1 MADSIGA
8 TPRPDYGI
16 DAPRVIL
23 NLGVLGTVLVLAGLG
38 LRYERGHGW
47 GWGLVWWGSAW
58 ISTAL
63 LMLLYAKFGKFRQRD
78 RILELAS
85 LGAGVS
91 VLDVGCG
98 RGLLAIG
105 AARRGARAI
114 GVDIFQK
121 EDLSG
126 NTLERTLANVRAE
139 KVEVDVRHEDA
150 RALSFADGTIDRVVS
165 NLCLHNIYDKAER
178 QKALQQIARVLK
190 PGGRAVISDYKL
202 VDEYAA
208 FFAQQGFTV
217 EKHGPFLMDTFP
229 PLRVVVAVK
238 P

>member
-1 MADSIGA
+1 ML

-16 DAPRVIL
+16 DAPKVIA
-23 NLGVLGTVLVLAGLG
+23 NLGVLGLVLVLAGLG
-38 LRYERGHGW
+38 FRYERGYGW

-63 LMLLYAKFGKFRQRD
+63 LMVLYAKFGKFKQRD
-78 RILELAS
+78 RILALAGLS
-85 LGAGVS
+85 SAQS

-105 AARRGARAI
+105 AARKGARAI
-114 GVDIFQK
+114 GIDIFQK

-126 NTLERTLANVRAE
+126 NSLEKTLANVRAE
-139 KVEVDVRHEDA
+139 GVDGRVEIRHEDA
-150 RALSFADGTIDRVVS
+150 RAMTFADGAIDRVVS
-165 NLCLHNIYDKAER
+165 NLCLHNIAQKPERERALAE
-178 QKALQQIARVLK
+178 IARVLA

-208 FFAQQGFTV
+208 FFTARGYAVT
-217 EKHGPFLMDTFP
+217 KHGPYLMDTFP
-229 PLRVVVAVK
+229 PLRVCVAIK
-238 P
+238 PA